1 MPELNLSNPAVRDV
15 LYRKPDSLVQHW
27 LARGVDNWRFDVA
40 QDVGIPVAQE
50 LSSIVGA
57 RFPQA
62 GLLGELN
69 GFSGSWF
76 EAGGGFQGMMN
87 YWYRTATLAWL
98 AGEIDAVQ
106 MNHAV
111 RDARMGYGLKGLLC
125 SWNMLSSH
133 DTPRLITSLG
143 DADKARLALLMQ
155 FTLPGVPLVYYGEEI
170 GMEGGA
176 DPDCRRTMRWDQSQW
191 NHAQRDWVKRLISI
205 RQTNPALQVG
215 EVTVLGD
222 RLAGNALVF
231 LRHTAVP
238 GEEAL
243 VIVNNADE
251 PLQVRLMLP
260 YSHWYDGVPLRD
272 ALGQAPDTKV
282 QAASVRLD
290 IAPRSGAIYQAT
302 DPHTHYTY
310 FKPRNRG

>member
-1 MPELNLSNPAVRDV
+1 MQVSQGRGPPPAR
-15 LYRKPDSLVQHW
+15 Q
-27 LARGVDNWRFDVA
+27 
-40 QDVGIPVAQE
+40 
-50 LSSIVGA
+50 
-57 RFPQA
+57 PQA
-62 GLLGELN
+62 GLLDELN

-76 EAGGGFQGMMN
+76 EAGGGFHGMMN

-98 AGEIDAVQ
+98 AGEIDSVQ

-143 DADKARLALLMQ
+143 DAEKARLALLMQ

-176 DPDCRRTMRWDQSQW
+176 DPDCRRTMRWDPAQW

-205 RQTNPALQVG
+205 RQTNPALQYG

-222 RLAGNALVF
+222 RLAGNALG
-231 LRHTAVP
+231 A
-238 GEEAL
+238 
-243 VIVNNADE
+243 
-251 PLQVRLMLP
+251 
-260 YSHWYDGVPLRD
+260 
-272 ALGQAPDTKV
+272 APDTKV
-282 QAASVRLD
+282 QAASVQLD
-290 IAPRSGAIYQAT
+290 IAPRSGAIYQAA

>member
-1 MPELNLSNPAVRDV
+1 LGRVASGNTVNAVGTWIGHG
-15 LYRKPDSLVQHW
+15 PTIT
-27 LARGVDNWRFDVA
+27 AR
-40 QDVGIPVAQE
+40 P
-50 LSSIVGA
+50 IVGFAGRFEFDAGQPGTQPATA
-57 RFPQA
+57 RQLQA
-62 GLLGELN
+62 GLPDELN
-69 GFSGSWF
+69 GFSDSWF

-98 AGEIDAVQ
+98 TGEIDAVQ

-143 DADKARLALLMQ
+143 DAEKARLALLMQ

-176 DPDCRRTMRWDQSQW
+176 DPDCRRTMRWDPSQW

-205 RQTNPALQVG
+205 RLANPALQVG

-222 RLAGNALVF
+222 RLRGNALVF

-243 VIVNNADE
+243 VIINNADE
-251 PLQVRLMLP
+251 ALQVRLMLP

-272 ALGQAPDTKV
+272 ALGAAPDTKV
-282 QAASVRLD
+282 QAASVQLD
-290 IAPRSGAIYQAT
+290 IAPRSGVVYQAT